1 MAAEVRKQVIDLD
14 NRTTSKA
21 IDALLNFETVTL
33 FNNQRLEVG
42 PGYFTLIRGM
52 NKITC

>member
-33 FNNQRLEVG
+33 FNNQRLDWK
-42 PGYFTLIRGM
+42 LA
-52 NKITC
+52 